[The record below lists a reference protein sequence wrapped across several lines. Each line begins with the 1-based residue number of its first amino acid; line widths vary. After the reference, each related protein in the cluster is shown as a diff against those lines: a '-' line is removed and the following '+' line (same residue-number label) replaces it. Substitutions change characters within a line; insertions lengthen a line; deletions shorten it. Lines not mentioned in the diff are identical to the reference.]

1 MNALSKILC
10 GLVIVA
16 ALTSAVAQDELT
28 PEQQA
33 EKCAA
38 EGGCA
43 VFTRAEFMQFM
54 QMQFQAGYDRGVRS
68 CTKAI

>member
-16 ALTSAVAQDELT
+16 ALTSAVAQEELT

-43 VFTRAEFMQFM
+43 VFTRVEFMQFLRA
-54 QMQFQAGYDRGVRS
+54 QFLDGYTQGVQS

>member
-1 MNALSKILC
+1 MSTALKII
-10 GLVIVA
+10 GLVAVA
-16 ALTSAVAQDELT
+16 IALTAAVAQDELT

-43 VFTRAEFMQFM
+43 VFTRVEFMQFM
-54 QMQFQAGYDRGVRS
+54 QQQFQAGYDRGARS
-68 CTKAI
+68 CAKSI